1 MENSTAVPDPALDP
15 LYDEAE
21 RLHGHLCPGVI
32 LGVRMAV
39 VGMRAL
45 EIDPFAPGSDLRVT
59 VETRRCATDAVQA
72 ATHCSLGRGSL
83 ALRDSGKMAA
93 TFAIAGGDRAVR
105 VFALDT
111 SREAADRLMPEVEG
125 RRERQTQ
132 AYRVLAESD
141 LFRVST
147 VELLEAPRGHGKGS
161 GGKAAREKAT
171 CPRCKEEFEASKGTR
186 TGDELLC
193 ANCGGRAYY
202 RTLPDA
208 PPPG

>member
-1 MENSTAVPDPALDP
+1 MQNPTSLPDPALDA

-21 RLHGHLCPGVI
+21 RLHGHMCPGVI

-45 EIDPFAPGSDLRVT
+45 EIDPFTPGSDLRVT
-59 VETRRCATDAVQA
+59 VETRRCATDAVQS

-93 TFAIAGGDRAVR
+93 TFALAGGNRAIR

-125 RRERQTQ
+125 RHERQTQ

-161 GGKAAREKAT
+161 GGKTARKKSA
-171 CPRCKEEFEASKGTR
+171 CPRCEEEFEASKGTR
-186 TGDELLC
+186 AGDELLC
-193 ANCGGRAYY
+193 ANCGGSAYY
-202 RTLPDA
+202 RSVADT